1 MTDVLC
7 LHKRQENVV
16 VLLALELVD
25 CGDLFGVADERVV
38 GASLAQHVSDEVL
51 LAVVGGQDR
60 DLLARI
66 ADQAHVHEECNDVLG
81 LGKVLVE
88 VRLRLGLALAIVVVD
103 VD

>member
-7 LHKRQENVV
+7 LDKRQENVV

-38 GASLAQHVSDEVL
+38 GASFAQYVSDEVL

-60 DLLARI
+60 DLLARV
-66 ADQAHVHEECNDVLG
+66 ADKAHVHEEGNDVLG
-81 LGKVLVE
+81 FG
-88 VRLRLGLALAIVVVD
+88 
-103 VD
+103 